1 MALLD
6 VVFGE
11 GDIQN
16 FLVETGDALL
26 NPPQDILTE
35 SATNSGVPC
44 LETSL
49 EVIIPEIPNII
60 VLNDGQ
66 LAKRV
71 TDKFYLK
78 L

>member
-1 MALLD
+1 MALSD
-6 VVFGE
+6 IVFGD

-16 FLVETGDALL
+16 FLVEFPESIL
-26 NPPQDILTE
+26 NSPKDIVTE
-35 SATNSGVPC
+35 SASNSACVC

-49 EVIIPEIPNII
+49 DIIPIEVPNII

-66 LAKRV
+66 LAKRI

>member
-1 MALLD
+1 MALTD
-6 VVFGE
+6 IVFGE
-11 GDIQN
+11 GEIQN
-16 FLVETGDALL
+16 FLVEFPKGLL
-26 NPPQDILTE
+26 NSPKDILTE
-35 SATNSGVPC
+35 SASNSGCVC

-49 EVIIPEIPNII
+49 KVIANEIPNII

-66 LAKRV
+66 LAKRI